1 MKILKSTTFAVIALF
16 VAVSA
21 SAQTADEIIA
31 KYVNAIGG
39 KNLLSKIT
47 SVYTEATMDAMGTL
61 LDAKT
66 TILNGKGMRQD
77 MDYSGSAIINCYNDK
92 EGWSINPM
100 TGSGS
105 AETMSEGQ
113 YNSSKSQIV
122 IGAPFINYSEKGYK
136 SELLGTETVGA
147 VKAVKIRLT
156 SPDNT
161 EATYFFDPG
170 SFYLIRSVQQTDM
183 QGQMVENIMTYSDY
197 RQTDGY
203 YIPFKASMDIAGGQ
217 FFVDMTVTKV
227 ELNKPVD
234 EKIFVKPE

>member
-1 MKILKSTTFAVIALF
+1 MKIFKSTTLAAMALL

-21 SAQTADEIIA
+21 SAQTADEIIG

-39 KNLLSKIT
+39 KNLLTKIK
-47 SVYTEATMDAMGTL
+47 SVYTEGTMDAMGTF
-61 LDAKT
+61 LDTKT
-66 TILNGKGMRQD
+66 IILNGKGMRQD

-105 AETMSEGQ
+105 AETMPEVQ
-113 YNSSKSQIV
+113 YNSNKSQIV
-122 IGAPFINYSEKGYK
+122 IGAPFINYIEKGYK
-136 SELLGTETVGA
+136 AELLGTEAVGA
-147 VKAVKIRLT
+147 VKAFKIKLT
-156 SPDNT
+156 SPDNI
-161 EATYFFDPG
+161 EAIYFFNPG
-170 SFYLIRSVQQTDM
+170 NSYLIKAVQQIEM
-183 QGQMVENIMTYSDY
+183 EGQMVENIMTYSDY

-203 YIPFKASMDIAGGQ
+203 YSAFKASMDIAGGQ
-217 FFVDMTVTKV
+217 FYIDMTVTKV